1 MGKAAMEGMCSQIRV
16 KSSDTEV
23 GLWLTCHLGLLWI
36 GGRRSGSSDE
46 PEPEA
51 SEGSAC
57 G

>member
-23 GLWLTCHLGLLWI
+23 GLWLTCHLGLLWK
-36 GGRRSGSSDE
+36 GGRRSGSSVK

-51 SEGSAC
+51 SEGSA
-57 G
+57 